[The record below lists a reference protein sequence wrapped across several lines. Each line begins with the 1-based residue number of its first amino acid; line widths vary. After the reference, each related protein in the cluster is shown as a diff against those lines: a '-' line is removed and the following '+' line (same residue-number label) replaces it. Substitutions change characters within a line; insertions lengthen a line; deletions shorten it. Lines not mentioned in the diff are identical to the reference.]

1 MIVVDASAV
10 LSILL
15 GEPMGEVVLRALQ
28 GGAQGS
34 RSAPAS
40 GNTGPFDRIGPPEP
54 NPTTRPAAT
63 LIAPDFL
70 ALEVANSVV
79 QMRRRARR
87 LGLKVP
93 ANSVMGVPAEGVAE
107 AIRSHF
113 EAMEVTLEPF
123 PFRLGFARVCELS
136 ERYSLTS
143 YDALYVALAEQRGAQ
158 LLTLDRAMAAAAAG
172 IGITPVIALKP
183 DAN

>member
-1 MIVVDASAV
+1 MTVVDASAV

-28 GGAQGS
+28 GGAKGS
-34 RSAPAS
+34 RSAAAS
-40 GNTGPFDRIGPPEP
+40 GDTGPFDQTGPSEP
-54 NPTTRPAAT
+54 NPATRPAAT

-70 ALEVANSVV
+70 ALEVANSVL

-87 LGLKVP
+87 LGLEVSP
-93 ANSVMGVPAEGVAE
+93 NSVMGVPAEGVAE

-113 EAMEVTLEPF
+113 EVMEVTLEPF

-143 YDALYVALAEQRGAQ
+143 YDALYVAFAEQRGAH